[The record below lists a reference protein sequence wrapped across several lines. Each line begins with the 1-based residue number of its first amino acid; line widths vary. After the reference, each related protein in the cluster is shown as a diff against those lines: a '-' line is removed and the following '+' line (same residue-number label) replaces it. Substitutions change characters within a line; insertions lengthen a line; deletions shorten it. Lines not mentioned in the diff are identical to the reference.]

1 MHSCCHLVFAV
12 VHVYTHTH
20 TWFRHCMCACACAGA
35 TAMQCMHLAWSMYTH
50 MGQTLH
56 VCMCRGNCTTLHAP
70 GVDILSAG
78 LASDTASAVMTGTS
92 MSAPHAAGV
101 AALYMQNNPVRL
113 RNNACNSYFV
123 ACVKA
128 DSLLCLPSCVHKVV
142 VGVVAAAA
150 AAAVVVCIVT
160 NADKDCIG
168 YSLHMSKDIQ
178 L

>member
-1 MHSCCHLVFAV
+1 
-12 VHVYTHTH
+12 
-20 TWFRHCMCACACAGA
+20 
-35 TAMQCMHLAWSMYTH
+35 
-50 MGQTLH
+50 
-56 VCMCRGNCTTLHAP
+56 
-70 GVDILSAG
+70 
-78 LASDTASAVMTGTS
+78 

-142 VGVVAAAA
+142 VGDVVAAAAAAAA

-178 L
+178 LWEIYLIVAHPLSSPGCIHSTATPQAQKGSIANRQFNSAAQVAAACHEPVW